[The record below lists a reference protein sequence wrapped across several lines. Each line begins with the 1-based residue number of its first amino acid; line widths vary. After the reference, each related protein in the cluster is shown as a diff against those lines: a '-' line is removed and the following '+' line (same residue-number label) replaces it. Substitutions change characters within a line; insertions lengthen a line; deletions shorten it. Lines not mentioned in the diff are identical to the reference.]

1 MNIIYDTSESMIAN
15 TQAAGNFDNFLLQ
28 VMGTFGITTSITEKE
43 FSEGKIEVLA
53 NKLYNE
59 AFEAYTKKTSVLV
72 DKTMPVFR
80 DIYKNKG
87 ATVETIVI
95 PFTDGKRQ
103 INVVGNLKA
112 LLDPAHGELRNSIEK
127 FSSLVFIDQAW
138 KEHLR
143 EMDDLKQAVHHAY
156 LEQKDP
162 LLIYKF
168 EGFQMFKSFVS
179 KMNDDTISFLF
190 KADLPVNDAD
200 DVHEAK
206 EVKQKKNYK
215 EKKEE
220 VSSALSG
227 GGPRFEDTRQSE
239 EKVMPVKS
247 AKVANRNDRVS
258 VQYSDGSIKK
268 EVKYK
273 TIEEDLKNNKCVII
287 D

>member
-1 MNIIYDTSESMIAN
+1 
-15 TQAAGNFDNFLLQ
+15 
-28 VMGTFGITTSITEKE
+28 
-43 FSEGKIEVLA
+43 
-53 NKLYNE
+53 
-59 AFEAYTKKTSVLV
+59 
-72 DKTMPVFR
+72 
-80 DIYKNKG
+80 
-87 ATVETIVI
+87 
-95 PFTDGKRQ
+95 
-103 INVVGNLKA
+103 VGNLKA